1 MSFKSSNDFQ
11 KGSSSQ
17 IDFFSNL
24 TPQASKNIY
33 IFIQWPQDLWRKFT
47 DVLICIIFSDTLY
60 NIDHQYEQKGA
71 IHLRRNTDLSKI
83 LEVSYQSS
91 YQPHGRMCYQSK
103 LKRIF

>member
-1 MSFKSSNDFQ
+1 MNKFSPTLIAALFHFEH
-11 KGSSSQ
+11 SQ
-17 IDFFSNL
+17 AD
-24 TPQASKNIY
+24 
-33 IFIQWPQDLWRKFT
+33 QWLN
-47 DVLICIIFSDTLY
+47 FSDTLY

-103 LKRIF
+103 FNQL